1 MKNTLQGINSK
12 LNDTEEQISKMEE
25 RVVEIT
31 NGKQKKRMKNMR
43 AV

>member
-31 NGKQKKRMKNMR
+31 TGKQKKRMKNMR